1 MMMAIRMMRIRPM
14 QQYSEIQRETNKS
27 LLAHCPRFFQRTTL
41 MESGERCVHYAA
53 AVSCVHSLGSS
64 RYMQAGHSADGHCID
79 RYAAA
84 TAAAAAAAAAASPA
98 AATLCGCV
106 SLYLP
111 VPVSVCLFPCG
122 PTSPSESTSSPLSES
137 DYLTISL

>member
-1 MMMAIRMMRIRPM
+1 
-14 QQYSEIQRETNKS
+14 
-27 LLAHCPRFFQRTTL
+27 

-84 TAAAAAAAAAASPA
+84 TAAAAAAAASPE
-98 AATLCGCV
+98 AATLCGRV

-122 PTSPSESTSSPLSES
+122 PTSPSESTSSPLS
-137 DYLTISL
+137 DYLNLAVADRNVGCTRDSTFVRSIMSNSVRFTPPIAPSCRVGT

>member
-1 MMMAIRMMRIRPM
+1 
-14 QQYSEIQRETNKS
+14 
-27 LLAHCPRFFQRTTL
+27 

-84 TAAAAAAAAAASPA
+84 TAAAAAAAASPE
-98 AATLCGCV
+98 AATLCGRV

-122 PTSPSESTSSPLSES
+122 PTSPSESTSSPLS

>member
-14 QQYSEIQRETNKS
+14 QQYSEIQRERDQQES

-84 TAAAAAAAAAASPA
+84 TAAAAAAAAAGAA
-98 AATLCGCV
+98 AATLCGRV

-122 PTSPSESTSSPLSES
+122 PTSPSESTSSPLS